1 MLELTEEEKMILCE
15 SKYNGMNAKELDKRI
30 KLHDGE
36 GYKLSK
42 IIQKRERSK
51 KYRKKKVLNNAY
63 TSNL

>member
-42 IIQKRERSK
+42 IIQKEK
-51 KYRKKKVLNNAY
+51 GIKIIEKEKFK
-63 TSNL
+63 

>member
-42 IIQKRERSK
+42 IIQKREK
-51 KYRKKKVLNNAY
+51 E
-63 TSNL
+63 